1 MSTRMLFVNLVVA
14 DLPRSMAFFRALG
27 LDFNPQFTNE
37 EAACLVVSDA
47 AFVMLHT
54 PGSMKRFTSKP
65 GCDTATHTAGIYAVS
80 AESRAEVDRCADAA
94 AAAGAPAFNP
104 PMDLGFMY
112 LRSFLDPDGYP
123 WEVFWMDPGHV
134 Q

>member
-1 MSTRMLFVNLVVA
+1 MSTRMLFVNLVVS
-14 DLPRSMAFFRALG
+14 DLPRSKAFFHALG
-27 LDFNPQFTNE
+27 FEFNPQFTND
-37 EAACLVVSDA
+37 EAACLVVSEA
-47 AFVMLHT
+47 AFFMLHS
-54 PGSMKRFTSKP
+54 PGSMQRFTPKP
-65 GCDTATHTAGIYAVS
+65 GCDNATHTAGIYAVS
-80 AESRAEVDRCADAA
+80 AASRAEVDQFADAA
-94 AAAGAPAFNP
+94 AAAGAPPFNP